1 MFNINQK
8 FENFFPVSLKN
19 YKAQIFPIIKNDIL
33 MFKEKGVVIW
43 GLGSS
48 AAAFYHALVEF
59 DCDSSVIGF
68 CDSFSGNESPDYLNK
83 KVYSAID
90 AANKYP
96 NAIFAIGSSAFKPI
110 LSYIRKESN
119 LKSIFT
125 YHFDPSNKSNFHL
138 FTFASVFLRLVL
150 GEYSSYV
157 CNYYKHFEYF
167 CNLQKQDNLKSE
179 CKVLSLFED
188 EDSKTIIKNR
198 IDFFANGNIS
208 AICSIPDAFEGREY
222 YEFFS
227 KQLAA
232 DEVFFDCG
240 AFTGDSIA
248 DFLDAVNGSYK
259 SIVAFEPDKK
269 SHLKLTQ
276 FANEKALKNITCINA
291 GTGIREEKLC
301 FTSNGGAG
309 EMFTD
314 TSNGETVSIVPLD
327 KYIKF
332 KPSLIK
338 MDIEGFE
345 LDALK
350 GAENTI
356 KELKPKLAICLYH
369 KPMDLIE
376 IPLYLKSL
384 VPEYKFSLRQ
394 HCPSKLYD
402 VVLYAEVD

>member
-208 AICSIPDAFEGREY
+208 AICSYPS
-222 YEFFS
+222 FFAT
-227 KQLAA
+227 LA
-232 DEVFFDCG
+232 
-240 AFTGDSIA
+240 
-248 DFLDAVNGSYK
+248 K
-259 SIVAFEPDKK
+259 
-269 SHLKLTQ
+269 
-276 FANEKALKNITCINA
+276 
-291 GTGIREEKLC
+291 
-301 FTSNGGAG
+301 
-309 EMFTD
+309 
-314 TSNGETVSIVPLD
+314 
-327 KYIKF
+327 
-332 KPSLIK
+332 
-338 MDIEGFE
+338 
-345 LDALK
+345 
-350 GAENTI
+350 
-356 KELKPKLAICLYH
+356 
-369 KPMDLIE
+369 
-376 IPLYLKSL
+376 
-384 VPEYKFSLRQ
+384 
-394 HCPSKLYD
+394 
-402 VVLYAEVD
+402 

>member
-1 MFNINQK
+1 
-8 FENFFPVSLKN
+8 
-19 YKAQIFPIIKNDIL
+19 
-33 MFKEKGVVIW
+33 
-43 GLGSS
+43 
-48 AAAFYHALVEF
+48 
-59 DCDSSVIGF
+59 
-68 CDSFSGNESPDYLNK
+68 
-83 KVYSAID
+83 
-90 AANKYP
+90 
-96 NAIFAIGSSAFKPI
+96 
-110 LSYIRKESN
+110 
-119 LKSIFT
+119 
-125 YHFDPSNKSNFHL
+125 
-138 FTFASVFLRLVL
+138 
-150 GEYSSYV
+150 
-157 CNYYKHFEYF
+157 
-167 CNLQKQDNLKSE
+167 
-179 CKVLSLFED
+179 
-188 EDSKTIIKNR
+188 
-198 IDFFANGNIS
+198 
-208 AICSIPDAFEGREY
+208 
-222 YEFFS
+222 
-227 KQLAA
+227 
-232 DEVFFDCG
+232 
-240 AFTGDSIA
+240 
-248 DFLDAVNGSYK
+248 
-259 SIVAFEPDKK
+259 VAFEPDKK

-291 GTGIREEKLC
+291 GTGIREEILC

-314 TSNGETVSIVPLD
+314 TSNGETIPIVPLD